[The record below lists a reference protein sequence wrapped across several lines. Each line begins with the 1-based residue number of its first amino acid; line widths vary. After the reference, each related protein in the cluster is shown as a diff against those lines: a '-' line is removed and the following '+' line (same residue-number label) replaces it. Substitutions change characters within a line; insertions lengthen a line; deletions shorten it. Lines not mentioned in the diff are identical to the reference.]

1 MKNTIKIQSENV
13 KMIAHRGLSGL
24 ERENSCRAFI
34 AAGNRDKYFGI
45 ETDVHRTADG
55 KYVTIH
61 DGNTGRVSETN
72 LEIAT
77 STFEEIRSVILTDVD
92 GNTARADLRVPTL
105 EEYIS
110 ICKRYGK
117 KAILEL
123 KCAFTKDEI
132 QEIIDIINEKEYLE
146 NVVFISF
153 VREALVLVREILPTQ
168 PIQYLTGNFNDDV
181 VEFMKKY
188 NFDYDAHHSVITEE
202 SMKILKEAG
211 ISVNVWTV
219 DSPERAAELIELG
232 VEFITT
238 NILE

>member
-1 MKNTIKIQSENV
+1 MKTTVKLNNNNV
-13 KMIAHRGLSGL
+13 KLIAHRGLSGL
-24 ERENSCRAFI
+24 ERENTCRAFI
-34 AAGNRDKYFGI
+34 AAGNRESYFGI

-55 KYVTIH
+55 KYVILH
-61 DGNTGRVSETN
+61 DGNTGRVSTTE

-77 STFEEIRSVILTDVD
+77 STFEEVRNVIITDVD
-92 GNTARADLRVPTL
+92 GKTDRADLRVPTL

-123 KCAFTKDEI
+123 KCAFTKE
-132 QEIIDIINEKEYLE
+132 QVGEIIDIIKENEYLD
-146 NVVFISF
+146 NVIFISF
-153 VREALVLVREILPTQ
+153 VREALVFVRELLPTQ

-181 VEFMKKY
+181 IQFMKKY

-202 SMKILKEAG
+202 SMKILKDAG
-211 ISVNVWTV
+211 IDVNVWTV
-219 DSPERAAELIELG
+219 DSIERAEELINLG
-232 VEFITT
+232 VSFITT